1 MALTGDAVE
10 GAEATGMGDNG
21 HGEARPEG
29 SRRRSRGGRGRDRA
43 PREGEARGADDASTS
58 DAQSAGPVT
67 HEARDPAH
75 DALPATAE
83 MGHDAVAGY
92 REPPPMAHRDPEPV
106 MAVAAE
112 SAAPAAHIPAT
123 TAAPVEVAAAPAQ
136 PYALPMDSL
145 VAVAE
150 SAGLQWVSS
159 DAAKMRSAQ
168 EAMAAVPAEIRVPRE
183 IKKPERIDEGALVLV
198 ETKKDLSQ
206 IKLPFEQNAGGT
218 VKP

>member
-1 MALTGDAVE
+1 M
-10 GAEATGMGDNG
+10 
-21 HGEARPEG
+21 
-29 SRRRSRGGRGRDRA
+29 
-43 PREGEARGADDASTS
+43 
-58 DAQSAGPVT
+58 T

-75 DALPATAE
+75 DAVPATAE

-92 REPPPMAHRDPEPV
+92 REPPPTAHRDPEPV

-123 TAAPVEVAAAPAQ
+123 AAAPVEVAAAPAQ

-218 VKP
+218 VKPRCRFA